1 MINQAVPAEAP
12 NMYRAYMFREDPEH
26 DVLLDPSFPYRE
38 ELLQFIWEQGLFHRH
53 GLRTV
58 DGEPV
63 EVMQAGV
70 RQANSGPDLVD
81 ATVRIGGQL
90 WAGTVEVHVR
100 ASEWY
105 AHGHHTDPAY
115 DNVVLH
121 VVWVH
126 DMDVRTSGGGRP
138 PAVVLKDLVDPQRLA
153 VFADLMKRKAWVP
166 CERQVAGV
174 GEKVVDD
181 QLEQVLR
188 ARLERK
194 AAEVQ
199 LLHERL
205 GNDPLAT
212 LHHMLLRAMGSKVNA
227 EPFSMLANALPI
239 KTLLKVRDDAARTE
253 ALLFGQAGLLQ
264 VDFLD
269 EYPRLLQ
276 QEHALL
282 ARLHDLRPAPVA
294 AWKFGRLR
302 PSAFPSLRIAQYAQL
317 IMQHGNS
324 LMDLLETEDVD
335 QLTARL
341 NVAASTYWNTHHRF
355 DQLSPES
362 VKRLG
367 ADAVEHILINAVVP
381 LRLGLGRTLG
391 RKRMSAGAAEL
402 LRQLPPE
409 RNVIMRGWAS
419 LGIQAGDAARS
430 QALIELKNHSC
441 ALRRCL
447 TCGIG
452 RDLLKRSSP

>member
-1 MINQAVPAEAP
+1 MINEALP
-12 NMYRAYMFREDPEH
+12 VGASTLQRAYEFLERPEH

-38 ELLQFIWEQGLFHRH
+38 ELLQFIWEQGLFDRH

-58 DGEPV
+58 DGEMV
-63 EVMQAGV
+63 EVVHAGTI
-70 RQANSGPDLVD
+70 QANSGPDLVD

-121 VVWVH
+121 AVWVH

-138 PAVVLKDLVDPQRLA
+138 PAVVLKDLVDPQRLT

-166 CERQVAGV
+166 CEGQVAGV

-188 ARLERK
+188 ERLERK
-194 AAEVQ
+194 TAEVQ
-199 LLHERL
+199 ALHERL
-205 GNDPLAT
+205 GSDPLLT
-212 LHHMLLRAMGSKVNA
+212 LHHLLLRAMGGKVNA
-227 EPFSMLANALPI
+227 EPFSMLAHALPI
-239 KTLLKVRDDAARTE
+239 KALLKVRDDAVRTE

-276 QEHALL
+276 QERALL
-282 ARLHDLRPAPVA
+282 ARMHGLRPAPVA

-317 IMQHGNS
+317 IMQQGGS
-324 LMDLLETEDVD
+324 LMDLLELDDVH
-335 QLTARL
+335 QLTALL
-341 NVAASTYWNTHHRF
+341 NVTASAYWDTHHRF
-355 DQLSPES
+355 DQLSPEAP
-362 VKRLG
+362 KRLG

-381 LRLGLGRTLG
+381 LRLGLGRSLG
-391 RKRMSAGAAEL
+391 RKHMSTSAVEL

-430 QALIELKNHSC
+430 QALIELKNHAC

-452 RDLLKRSSP
+452 RDLLKRPSP